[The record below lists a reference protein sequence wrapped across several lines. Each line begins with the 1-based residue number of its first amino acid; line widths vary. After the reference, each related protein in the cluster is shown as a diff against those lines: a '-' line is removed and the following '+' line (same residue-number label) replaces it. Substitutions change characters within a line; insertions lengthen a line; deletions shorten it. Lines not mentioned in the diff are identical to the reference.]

1 MRQENLPIFF
11 IENIEFG
18 VILIFVTL
26 DVVIQIFYRFVLALV
41 STGRESL
48 QSPDHRRCHRS
59 PGAGGGTIPGSDV
72 GHRLFIFAR

>member
-1 MRQENLPIFF
+1 MFLAFENKLRQENLPIFF

-41 STGRESL
+41 SRE
-48 QSPDHRRCHRS
+48 
-59 PGAGGGTIPGSDV
+59 GIPTES
-72 GHRLFIFAR
+72 

>member
-1 MRQENLPIFF
+1 MFLAFGNKLRQENLPIFF

-41 STGRESL
+41 SREGIPTELS
-48 QSPDHRRCHRS
+48 SDHRRCHW
-59 PGAGGGTIPGSDV
+59 
-72 GHRLFIFAR
+72 